1 MSLKVLR
8 RKQKYGRFCTT
19 LLRLSKKHFVENID
33 KSSPTSVLRID
44 TQNFM
49 SKNVVS
55 NPSLEKRMVSL
66 TLETYPK
73 SKKERINRVTTKKY
87 EKSEKY
93 QTQV

>member
-8 RKQKYGRFCTT
+8 RKQKHGRFCTT

-33 KSSPTSVLRID
+33 KSSPTNVLRID

-55 NPSLEKRMVSL
+55 NLSLEKRMVSL

-73 SKKERINRVTTKKY
+73 L
-87 EKSEKY
+87 
-93 QTQV
+93 